1 MPGPRPEEP
10 RLTSLLSSRDHR
22 RPEVRMVQLAPVSL
36 HGKEVVA
43 DPTPMGLLGLAIGCA
58 ALTPIA
64 FGKSLT
70 PAGLETA
77 AVFCLLF
84 GAGCQLFAGLLNLVN
99 RNLYGGTLFLTFA
112 FNWVVNAWALHSL
125 AKGFVPDPTVIFATE
140 VAFLVIFVLIS
151 WGFGHFSS
159 LLFVFLLDID
169 LLYVFK
175 VAGHLL
181 DTRAF
186 AIPIALLTV
195 GLARHRAL
203 DRLRAPPEPGHG
215 TADLHARHAALPERA
230 KPPVDLSVRT
240 ALVATLYGQWRD
252 AGSPLSQA
260 DLLARLAAL
269 GEPRL
274 QRRARLSLRAGC
286 RRAGRRDCPPLPRW
300 NRPLGEARRRL
311 RQRSPLPSEKMAR
324 SKASLALGAQRTEPT
339 HIHRASRVAG
349 GRGVPR
355 RLLRARDPHR
365 PHCAGRR
372 GERKLLAP
380 LVGHVRSPDP
390 AACSRSRAGPRPCS
404 HAARGTPLPPAQP
417 PGKVSKRPGL
427 GSKRGSD
434 LDFLLYGRRPPKA
447 ALRRSLMLAGRGWG
461 GASREP
467 TSSTPGDPFEFART
481 GRGSGPR
488 ACLTSEARS
497 SRGPPARPQ
506 RTRKRVGRAQRRP

>member
-1 MPGPRPEEP
+1 
-10 RLTSLLSSRDHR
+10 
-22 RPEVRMVQLAPVSL
+22 MVQLAPVSL

-77 AVFCLLF
+77 AIFCLLF

-140 VAFLVIFVLIS
+140 VCFLVIFVLIS

-169 LLYVFK
+169 LLYVLK

-195 GLARHRAL
+195 GLAIIAL
-203 DRLRAPPEPGHG
+203 WIAFALLLNPVTGRRIFTLG
-215 TADLHARHAALPERA
+215 TPVFRSAA

-252 AGSPLSQA
+252 AGSPLAQA

-269 GEPRL
+269 GEPRMKAEL
-274 QRRARLSLRAGC
+274 AYLSAQGVVEPGDGTVRLSPAGI
-286 RRAGRRDCPPLPRW
+286 DLW
-300 NRPLGEARRRL
+300 
-311 RQRSPLPSEKMAR
+311 EK
-324 SKASLALGAQRTEPT
+324 
-339 HIHRASRVAG
+339 HVAG
-349 GRGVPR
+349 
-355 RLLRARDPHR
+355 
-365 PHCAGRR
+365 
-372 GERKLLAP
+372 
-380 LVGHVRSPDP
+380 
-390 AACSRSRAGPRPCS
+390 
-404 HAARGTPLPPAQP
+404 
-417 PGKVSKRPGL
+417 
-427 GSKRGSD
+427 
-434 LDFLLYGRRPPKA
+434 
-447 ALRRSLMLAGRGWG
+447 
-461 GASREP
+461 
-467 TSSTPGDPFEFART
+467 
-481 GRGSGPR
+481 
-488 ACLTSEARS
+488 
-497 SRGPPARPQ
+497 
-506 RTRKRVGRAQRRP
+506 

>member
-1 MPGPRPEEP
+1 
-10 RLTSLLSSRDHR
+10 
-22 RPEVRMVQLAPVSL
+22 MVQLAPVSL

-64 FGKSLT
+64 FGRSLT

-77 AVFCLLF
+77 ALFCLLF

-140 VAFLVIFVLIS
+140 ACFLVVFVLIS

-159 LLFVFLLDID
+159 LLFLFLLDID

-181 DTRAF
+181 ETRAF

-195 GLARHRAL
+195 GLAVIAL
-203 DRLRAPPEPGHG
+203 WIAFALLLNPVTGRRIFTLG
-215 TADLHARHAALPERA
+215 TPLFRSAA

-252 AGSPLSQA
+252 AGSPLAQA

-274 QRRARLSLRAGC
+274 RAELAYLSAQGVVEPGDGTVRLSPAGI
-286 RRAGRRDCPPLPRW
+286 DLW
-300 NRPLGEARRRL
+300 
-311 RQRSPLPSEKMAR
+311 EKHV
-324 SKASLALGAQRTEPT
+324 AS
-339 HIHRASRVAG
+339 
-349 GRGVPR
+349 
-355 RLLRARDPHR
+355 
-365 PHCAGRR
+365 
-372 GERKLLAP
+372 
-380 LVGHVRSPDP
+380 
-390 AACSRSRAGPRPCS
+390 
-404 HAARGTPLPPAQP
+404 
-417 PGKVSKRPGL
+417 
-427 GSKRGSD
+427 
-434 LDFLLYGRRPPKA
+434 
-447 ALRRSLMLAGRGWG
+447 
-461 GASREP
+461 
-467 TSSTPGDPFEFART
+467 
-481 GRGSGPR
+481 
-488 ACLTSEARS
+488 
-497 SRGPPARPQ
+497 
-506 RTRKRVGRAQRRP
+506 

>member
-1 MPGPRPEEP
+1 
-10 RLTSLLSSRDHR
+10 
-22 RPEVRMVQLAPVSL
+22 MVQLAPVSL

-125 AKGFVPDPTVIFATE
+125 ARGFIPDPTVIFATE
-140 VAFLVIFVLIS
+140 VTFLVIFVLIS

-159 LLFVFLLDID
+159 LLFLFLLDID
-169 LLYVFK
+169 LLYVLK

-195 GLARHRAL
+195 GLAVLSLWIAFAL
-203 DRLRAPPEPGHG
+203 LLNPVTGRRVFPLGMPLFKSA
-215 TADLHARHAALPERA
+215 AR
-230 KPPVDLSVRT
+230 PPVDLSVRT

-252 AGSPLSQA
+252 TGSPLSQS

-274 QRRARLSLRAGC
+274 KAELAYLSAQGVVEPGEGPVRLSPAGI
-286 RRAGRRDCPPLPRW
+286 DLW
-300 NRPLGEARRRL
+300 
-311 RQRSPLPSEKMAR
+311 EKHV
-324 SKASLALGAQRTEPT
+324 AS
-339 HIHRASRVAG
+339 
-349 GRGVPR
+349 
-355 RLLRARDPHR
+355 
-365 PHCAGRR
+365 
-372 GERKLLAP
+372 
-380 LVGHVRSPDP
+380 
-390 AACSRSRAGPRPCS
+390 
-404 HAARGTPLPPAQP
+404 
-417 PGKVSKRPGL
+417 
-427 GSKRGSD
+427 
-434 LDFLLYGRRPPKA
+434 
-447 ALRRSLMLAGRGWG
+447 
-461 GASREP
+461 
-467 TSSTPGDPFEFART
+467 
-481 GRGSGPR
+481 
-488 ACLTSEARS
+488 
-497 SRGPPARPQ
+497 
-506 RTRKRVGRAQRRP
+506 

>member
-1 MPGPRPEEP
+1 
-10 RLTSLLSSRDHR
+10 
-22 RPEVRMVQLAPVSL
+22 MVQLAPVSL
-36 HGKEVVA
+36 HGREVVA

-77 AVFCLLF
+77 AIFCLLF

-125 AKGFVPDPTVIFATE
+125 AKGFIPDPTVIFATE
-140 VAFLVIFVLIS
+140 VCFLVIFVLIS

-159 LLFVFLLDID
+159 LLFLFLLDID
-169 LLYVFK
+169 LLYVLK

-195 GLARHRAL
+195 GLAAL
-203 DRLRAPPEPGHG
+203 SLWIAFALLLNPVTGRRVFTLG
-215 TADLHARHAALPERA
+215 TPVFRSAA

-274 QRRARLSLRAGC
+274 KAELAYLSAQGVLEPGDGTVRLSPTGIDL
-286 RRAGRRDCPPLPRW
+286 W
-300 NRPLGEARRRL
+300 
-311 RQRSPLPSEKMAR
+311 EK
-324 SKASLALGAQRTEPT
+324 
-339 HIHRASRVAG
+339 HVAG
-349 GRGVPR
+349 
-355 RLLRARDPHR
+355 
-365 PHCAGRR
+365 
-372 GERKLLAP
+372 
-380 LVGHVRSPDP
+380 
-390 AACSRSRAGPRPCS
+390 
-404 HAARGTPLPPAQP
+404 
-417 PGKVSKRPGL
+417 
-427 GSKRGSD
+427 
-434 LDFLLYGRRPPKA
+434 
-447 ALRRSLMLAGRGWG
+447 
-461 GASREP
+461 
-467 TSSTPGDPFEFART
+467 
-481 GRGSGPR
+481 
-488 ACLTSEARS
+488 
-497 SRGPPARPQ
+497 
-506 RTRKRVGRAQRRP
+506 

>member
-1 MPGPRPEEP
+1 
-10 RLTSLLSSRDHR
+10 
-22 RPEVRMVQLAPVSL
+22 MVQLAPVSL

-77 AVFCLLF
+77 AIFCLLF

-112 FNWVVNAWALHSL
+112 FNWVVNAWTLHSL

-169 LLYVFK
+169 LIYVLK

-195 GLARHRAL
+195 GLAVISLWIAFAL
-203 DRLRAPPEPGHG
+203 LLNPVTGRRVFTLGMPLFKSA
-215 TADLHARHAALPERA
+215 A

-240 ALVATLYGQWRD
+240 ALVATLYAQWRD

-274 QRRARLSLRAGC
+274 KAELAYLSAQGVAEPAEGTVRLSPAGI
-286 RRAGRRDCPPLPRW
+286 DLW
-300 NRPLGEARRRL
+300 
-311 RQRSPLPSEKMAR
+311 EK
-324 SKASLALGAQRTEPT
+324 
-339 HIHRASRVAG
+339 HVAG
-349 GRGVPR
+349 
-355 RLLRARDPHR
+355 
-365 PHCAGRR
+365 
-372 GERKLLAP
+372 
-380 LVGHVRSPDP
+380 
-390 AACSRSRAGPRPCS
+390 
-404 HAARGTPLPPAQP
+404 
-417 PGKVSKRPGL
+417 
-427 GSKRGSD
+427 
-434 LDFLLYGRRPPKA
+434 
-447 ALRRSLMLAGRGWG
+447 
-461 GASREP
+461 
-467 TSSTPGDPFEFART
+467 
-481 GRGSGPR
+481 
-488 ACLTSEARS
+488 
-497 SRGPPARPQ
+497 
-506 RTRKRVGRAQRRP
+506 

>member
-1 MPGPRPEEP
+1 
-10 RLTSLLSSRDHR
+10 
-22 RPEVRMVQLAPVSL
+22 MVQLAPVSL

-125 AKGFVPDPTVIFATE
+125 AKGFVPDPTVTFATE

-169 LLYVFK
+169 LLYVLK

-186 AIPIALLTV
+186 AIPIGLLTV
-195 GLARHRAL
+195 GLAVIAL
-203 DRLRAPPEPGHG
+203 WIAFALLLNPVTGRRIFTLG
-215 TADLHARHAALPERA
+215 TPVFRSAA

-252 AGSPLSQA
+252 AGSQLSQA

-274 QRRARLSLRAGC
+274 RAELAYLAAQGAVESGEGTVRLSPAGIDLWE
-286 RRAGRRDCPPLPRW
+286 R
-300 NRPLGEARRRL
+300 
-311 RQRSPLPSEKMAR
+311 
-324 SKASLALGAQRTEPT
+324 
-339 HIHRASRVAG
+339 HVAG
-349 GRGVPR
+349 
-355 RLLRARDPHR
+355 
-365 PHCAGRR
+365 
-372 GERKLLAP
+372 
-380 LVGHVRSPDP
+380 
-390 AACSRSRAGPRPCS
+390 
-404 HAARGTPLPPAQP
+404 
-417 PGKVSKRPGL
+417 
-427 GSKRGSD
+427 
-434 LDFLLYGRRPPKA
+434 
-447 ALRRSLMLAGRGWG
+447 
-461 GASREP
+461 
-467 TSSTPGDPFEFART
+467 
-481 GRGSGPR
+481 
-488 ACLTSEARS
+488 
-497 SRGPPARPQ
+497 
-506 RTRKRVGRAQRRP
+506 

>member
-1 MPGPRPEEP
+1 
-10 RLTSLLSSRDHR
+10 
-22 RPEVRMVQLAPVSL
+22 MVQLAPVSL

-140 VAFLVIFVLIS
+140 AAFLVIFVLIS

-169 LLYVFK
+169 LLYVLK

-195 GLARHRAL
+195 GLAVIAL
-203 DRLRAPPEPGHG
+203 WIAFALLLNPVTGRRIFTLG
-215 TADLHARHAALPERA
+215 TPVFRSAA
-230 KPPVDLSVRT
+230 KPPVDFSVRT
-240 ALVATLYGQWRD
+240 ALVATLYGNWRD

-274 QRRARLSLRAGC
+274 KAELAYLSAQGVVELAEGAVRLSPAGI
-286 RRAGRRDCPPLPRW
+286 DLW
-300 NRPLGEARRRL
+300 
-311 RQRSPLPSEKMAR
+311 EK
-324 SKASLALGAQRTEPT
+324 
-339 HIHRASRVAG
+339 HVAG
-349 GRGVPR
+349 
-355 RLLRARDPHR
+355 
-365 PHCAGRR
+365 
-372 GERKLLAP
+372 
-380 LVGHVRSPDP
+380 
-390 AACSRSRAGPRPCS
+390 
-404 HAARGTPLPPAQP
+404 
-417 PGKVSKRPGL
+417 
-427 GSKRGSD
+427 
-434 LDFLLYGRRPPKA
+434 
-447 ALRRSLMLAGRGWG
+447 
-461 GASREP
+461 
-467 TSSTPGDPFEFART
+467 
-481 GRGSGPR
+481 
-488 ACLTSEARS
+488 
-497 SRGPPARPQ
+497 
-506 RTRKRVGRAQRRP
+506 